1 MNYSIII
8 IGIIFIIIVAFIL
21 VLSLF
26 SVQENLSLQSELNVK
41 VPDAPPQLLQA
52 DNVRQMYRLNRIYPL
67 NGSYYY
73 DVGSYPD
80 VVLPGEVV
88 GCGGRREPCYGG
100 SQQVV
105 ANLLPP
111 LNITDDNIAPTNGSI
126 GAVPPFMEV
135 GYLYKV
141 FAPYA
146 ENAYRPLYL
155 NKVHEKDGFYIYN
168 YFTIDGNERRKV
180 FTPSK
185 YRQLGTNDQVTIE
198 GEKYFYR
205 VTINENNFPSYP
217 RINEKVI

>member
-8 IGIIFIIIVAFIL
+8 ILIIIVLIFGFLL

-26 SVQENLSLQSELNVK
+26 SIKENFTLQSQLNVP
-41 VPDAPPQLLQA
+41 VDNAPPQLLQA
-52 DNVRQMYRLNRIYPL
+52 NNVRDMYRLNRIYPL
-67 NGSYYY
+67 NGSYFY
-73 DVGSYPD
+73 DVGAYPD

-126 GAVPPFMEV
+126 GAIPPFMEV

-146 ENAYRPLYL
+146 ENAYQPLYFFR
-155 NKVHEKDGFYIYN
+155 N
-168 YFTIDGNERRKV
+168 
-180 FTPSK
+180 
-185 YRQLGTNDQVTIE
+185 
-198 GEKYFYR
+198 
-205 VTINENNFPSYP
+205 
-217 RINEKVI
+217 

>member
-8 IGIIFIIIVAFIL
+8 ILVFIL
-21 VLSLF
+21 IIAGFLLVLTLF
-26 SVQENLSLQSELNVK
+26 TQENFSLQSKLNIK
-41 VPDAPPQLLQA
+41 VPEAPPQLLEA
-52 DNVRQMYRLNRIYPL
+52 NNVRQMYRLNRIYPL

-73 DVGSYPD
+73 DVGAYPD

-111 LNITDDNIAPTNGSI
+111 LNISDDNIAPTNGGI
-126 GAVPPFMEV
+126 GAVPSFMEV

-141 FAPYA
+141 FAPYS

-155 NKVHEKDGFYIYN
+155 QKVKEKNGFYKYN
-168 YFTIDGNERRKV
+168 YFTIDGNEKRKV

-198 GEKYFYR
+198 GQKYFYR
-205 VTINENNFPSYP
+205 VTINESNFPSYP
-217 RINEKVI
+217 RISEKVI